1 MSSRV
6 MNILSTF
13 TPDIQVYSIDEAF
26 LKFEGFE
33 FFNLEEYGIKI
44 QKTVTKNTG
53 IQISVGF
60 APTKALSKI
69 ANRIAKKF
77 KERTEGV
84 YIIDSEEKRIKALKW
99 TKIEDVWGIGFRL
112 AKKMQAKGILKAY
125 DFTLSQH
132 EAFIKQTMGVVGL
145 RLRLELLGESVL
157 PLEEQPE
164 AKKNIA
170 VTRTFEKAITT
181 LDAMRDRVST
191 FATVASEKLRK
202 QNSCCYGII
211 LYLRKDKY
219 RIGNERYNF
228 SKYERLPFATQSALT
243 ISQVALKMLNE
254 LFAEGQIRI
263 ANQDLNR
270 TWKMKQNHLSKRYT
284 TNLKELLEV
293 KCISQPK

>member
-1 MSSRV
+1 M
-6 MNILSTF
+6 
-13 TPDIQVYSIDEAF
+13 
-26 LKFEGFE
+26 
-33 FFNLEEYGIKI
+33 
-44 QKTVTKNTG
+44 
-53 IQISVGF
+53 
-60 APTKALSKI
+60 
-69 ANRIAKKF
+69 
-77 KERTEGV
+77 
-84 YIIDSEEKRIKALKW
+84 
-99 TKIEDVWGIGFRL
+99 WGIGFRL

-145 RLRLELLGESVL
+145 RLRLELLGEAVL
-157 PLEEQPE
+157 QLEEQPE

-228 SKYERLPFATQSALT
+228 SKYERLPFATQSTLT

-254 LFAEGQIRI
+254 LFEEGQIYTKAGIILTDIIPQDQKQFHLFEEENPKHEKLMKVMDEIRKKTGERKIRI

-293 KCISQPK
+293 KCLSQLK